1 MSRYTGPKARVN
13 RRFSCEIFPLCKAV
27 ERKPYFPGIHGP
39 RLRRKVSEYGT
50 GLNEKQKLRYLYGLT
65 ERQFRLVF
73 NDAKAQRGVT
83 SECFLR
89 LLEMR
94 LDSVVYLLGLA
105 RTRSAARQFVCHGHV
120 LVNGNKVDIPSYRCA
135 VGDEI
140 SVRSIES
147 SKRAAAQNVEDSRHR
162 IVPSWI
168 TFDETALKGRVDR
181 EPIAEELDKKINAQL
196 IVEFYSR

>member
-13 RRFSCEIFPLCKAV
+13 RRFNCEIFPSCKAV

-50 GLNEKQKLRYLYGLT
+50 GLNEKQKLRLMYGLT
-65 ERQFRLVF
+65 EKQFRLTF
-73 NDAKAQRGVT
+73 DIAKSSKGIT
-83 SECFLR
+83 SEVFMR

-105 RTRSAARQFVCHGHV
+105 KTRRFARQFVCHGHV
-120 LVNGNKVDIPSYRCA
+120 TVNGKKVDIPSYSCVA
-135 VGDEI
+135 GDVIE
-140 SVRSIES
+140 VRGKDS
-147 SKRAAAQNVEDSRHR
+147 SKKVAMQNVEDLRSRS
-162 IVPSWI
+162 VPAWLSLDGN
-168 TFDETALKGRVDR
+168 TLRGKVERDPV
-181 EPIAEELDKKINAQL
+181 AEELEKGVDGQL